1 MNTTA
6 LTLRQIRYENK
17 SFWRNPAAAFFTFA
31 FPLLFLVLFNLLF
44 GHGTIRL
51 YAGQPK
57 VSTST
62 FYVPAIAAFSV
73 ISASF
78 TNLAMS
84 VTFAREQGVLKR
96 KRGTP
101 MPPLAYLGAK
111 ILHSIFIA
119 LLLAVIIG
127 LFGRLFYSVSIPT
140 HTMPAF
146 LVSLIVGGLSFCAM
160 GLAVT
165 AIVPNAEA
173 APAIVNAIILPLLF
187 ISDIFIPL
195 NNAPHWLTT
204 VSKIFP
210 IWHFS
215 EAMQHAFNPFEKGA
229 GFSGTDL
236 LVVAAWGVGSLLLA
250 IRYFRWEPRR

>member
-1 MNTTA
+1 MSTVA
-6 LTLRQIRYENK
+6 QTLRQVRYENK

-31 FPLLFLVLFNLLF
+31 FPLIFLVLFNLLF
-44 GHGTIRL
+44 GHSKINYFGHR
-51 YAGQPK
+51 

-84 VTFAREQGVLKR
+84 MTFAREQGVLKR

-101 MPPLAYLGAK
+101 LPPMAYLGAK
-111 ILHSIFIA
+111 ILHSA
-119 LLLAVIIG
+119 LMSLLLVVIIG
-127 LFGRLFYSVSIPT
+127 GFGKLFYSVSLPS
-140 HTMPAF
+140 HTLPAF
-146 LVSLIVGGLSFCAM
+146 AISLLVGALAFCAM

-165 AIVPNAEA
+165 AIVPNADA

-195 NNAPHWLTT
+195 NNAPKWLTT
-204 VSKIFP
+204 VSKVFP

-215 EAMQHAFNPFEKGA
+215 TAMQHAFNPFEKGS
-229 GFSGTDL
+229 GFQGTDL
-236 LVVAAWGVGSLLLA
+236 LIVAVWGVGSLLLA
-250 IRYFRWEPRR
+250 IRFFRWEPRR